1 MILRQ
6 CVERSNLFAPCL
18 ETCLCR
24 SSHLNPTV
32 RSHLTGSSPDI
43 VFSRSASA
51 EAIGSPT
58 PGLTAPK
65 KVTASPRSTERQYLR
80 ESCKKS
86 GPLLVISMLS
96 SGPTEFV
103 ADGEN
108 LARFLPQSSQ
118 FNSQMAKPA
127 AFLPN
132 PKSRNTSVFRY
143 GNDPERL
150 LRLWN
155 ETATAGRALKGA
167 AVFMASHV
175 RKSQLDAIAAE
186 PPPAHANIE
195 GWPWMENDPELQKA
209 RQLELASQIASTA
222 ELVRL

>member
-1 MILRQ
+1 M
-6 CVERSNLFAPCL
+6 
-18 ETCLCR
+18 
-24 SSHLNPTV
+24 
-32 RSHLTGSSPDI
+32 G
-43 VFSRSASA
+43 
-51 EAIGSPT
+51 
-58 PGLTAPK
+58 
-65 KVTASPRSTERQYLR
+65 
-80 ESCKKS
+80 
-86 GPLLVISMLS
+86 MLS
-96 SGPTEFV
+96 SGLPELV
-103 ADGEN
+103 ADGES
-108 LARFLPQSSQ
+108 LSRFLTQSNQ

-150 LRLWN
+150 LRVWN

-167 AVFMASHV
+167 AVFMAIHV
-175 RKSQLDAIAAE
+175 RKLQLDVVAAE

-209 RQLELASQIASTA
+209 RQLELANQIASTA

>member
-32 RSHLTGSSPDI
+32 RSRLTGSSPDV

-51 EAIGSPT
+51 EVIGSPT

-65 KVTASPRSTERQYLR
+65 KVTASPRSTERPYPR
-80 ESCKKS
+80 ESWKKS
-86 GPLLVISMLS
+86 EPLSVMGMLS
-96 SGPTEFV
+96 SGLPELV
-103 ADGEN
+103 ADGES
-108 LARFLPQSSQ
+108 LSRFLTQSNQ

-150 LRLWN
+150 LQVWN

-167 AVFMASHV
+167 AVFMAIHV
-175 RKSQLDAIAAE
+175 RKLQLDVVAAE

-209 RQLELASQIASTA
+209 RQLELANQIASTA